1 MTTQTEVEH
10 AFGMFLDQ
18 IRGGTGVEKMF
29 EQISVFAQIFDCDSI
44 AYGARTHV
52 QNVQGKSASM
62 LPKISTYPEEWQE
75 HCLQNGYDILDPSAK
90 PGVLQWSPLT
100 WDDAYKDPNTADR
113 ERRIFDEAKEF
124 GLDTGVTIPLPWP
137 WKISPTMSFVRTGTR
152 GLSDFAITY
161 LHAAT
166 LLFHIKVVE
175 CLDLSADVPRLTAR
189 QKECLSW
196 VLKGKSSWDIGTILG
211 ITSNTVDF
219 HIKGAMK
226 RLGAVN
232 RMVAAKKAEQ
242 LGLIEPHWLF

>member
-137 WKISPTMSFVRTGTR
+137 RKISPTMSFVRTGTR

-166 LLFHIKVVE
+166 LLFHIRAE
-175 CLDLSADVPRLTAR
+175 SD
-189 QKECLSW
+189 
-196 VLKGKSSWDIGTILG
+196 
-211 ITSNTVDF
+211 
-219 HIKGAMK
+219 H
-226 RLGAVN
+226 
-232 RMVAAKKAEQ
+232 AAS
-242 LGLIEPHWLF
+242 